1 MIRNREGT
9 LVLHNRSYCLTPACY
24 MFEGGFIIYFH
35 KRKLFKDSLKLP
47 KTSEPSKLLV
57 MERHLGK

>member
-1 MIRNREGT
+1 
-9 LVLHNRSYCLTPACY
+9 

-57 MERHLGK
+57 MERRLGK